1 MDKELML
8 FKSNEFGE
16 IRVAEFNGEPIFNLS
31 DLCRILEI
39 SNSSRVA
46 NEVLDDDLR
55 ITYPIIDSLGRNQ
68 NAIFVNESGMYQVIF
83 QSRKPEAKTFRKW
96 ITSDVLPSIRKN
108 GGYLLSNEN
117 DTPETILAR
126 AVLVANETI
135 NKQKERLHLLEEENE
150 TNKPKVLFADSVS
163 GSETSCL
170 ISELAKVLRQN
181 GIDIGQNRLF
191 EWLRYNE
198 YLCKKGDNYNLPTQK
213 SMDMGLFEIKKTSI
227 VKPNKTFIATTTK
240 VTCKGI
246 IYFINKFLKSK

>member
-1 MDKELML
+1 MCEEPML
-8 FKSNEFGE
+8 FKSNEFGI
-16 IRVAEFNGEPIFNLS
+16 IRVSELSGEPIFCLL
-31 DLCRILEI
+31 DVCKALDI
-39 SNSSRVA
+39 SNVSDCKSRLRNKGIVLTDTPTIGGIQKITFIDESNLYQCVFSSKKK
-46 NEVLDDDLR
+46 E
-55 ITYPIIDSLGRNQ
+55 
-68 NAIFVNESGMYQVIF
+68 AI
-83 QSRKPEAKTFRKW
+83 KFRDW
-96 ITSDVLPSIRKN
+96 ICDEVLPSIRKN
-108 GGYLLSNEN
+108 GGYKLSNEN

-135 NKQKERLHLLEEENE
+135 NNQKERLHLLEQESE

-191 EWLRYNE
+191 EWLRDNE
-198 YLCKKGDNYNLPTQK
+198 YLCKKGDSYNLPTQK
-213 SMDMGLFEIKKTSI
+213 SMDIGLFEIKKTSI

-240 VTCKGI
+240 VTGKGI

>member
-126 AVLVANETI
+126 AVLVANDTI
-135 NKQKERLHLLEEENE
+135 NKQKERLHLLEEESE

-191 EWLRYNE
+191 EWLRDNE
-198 YLCKKGDNYNLPTQK
+198 YLCKKGDSYNLPTQK
-213 SMDMGLFEIKKTSI
+213 SMDIGLFEIKKTSI

-240 VTCKGI
+240 VTGKGI

>member
-83 QSRKPEAKTFRKW
+83 QSSKPEAKTFRKW

-126 AVLVANETI
+126 AVLVANDTI

-170 ISELAKVLRQN
+170 IS
-181 GIDIGQNRLF
+181 
-191 EWLRYNE
+191 
-198 YLCKKGDNYNLPTQK
+198 
-213 SMDMGLFEIKKTSI
+213 
-227 VKPNKTFIATTTK
+227 
-240 VTCKGI
+240 
-246 IYFINKFLKSK
+246 